1 MPGPN
6 VLLLICDC
14 LRATDVNQTTMPF
27 LMSKKKI
34 EFKKCYSPSTWT
46 LPSYASLYSMQTP
59 IEHQVTRVGDKLSK
73 EQCHL
78 PSILKRNN
86 YHTSVF
92 SENPEFGS
100 LGAFYHHIDFFDEDI
115 HYKKFPSPTPL
126 SKLKFDWRK
135 SLPVILNGPNPKNDL
150 LNILFGSIRYLK
162 RKLGFKSTSPRN
174 SIRIWKHIKQ
184 YVKNTSSTPKAIF
197 TNFLDPHCPYLSS
210 KKGAKL
216 LGFSFSKDEKEAFAN
231 FDGRDYILKDI
242 HPPKTNEDEIIFT
255 SWQEFFKRQHD
266 TYLSQIRFLDK
277 IFEKEFQN
285 SSELINNSLVIVTGD
300 HGQLFGEENMYG
312 HHTSLHPNGIH
323 VPLLIFPPDNWK
335 LDQKEVREPVS
346 LIGVAKALSDVAR
359 EKILRSSE
367 LIETIVQKS
376 SMRDNG
382 EILVTVDGPTW
393 SVRELKRRYEK
404 KKVEKL
410 MIRKIGLINS
420 SKMHTYSSH
429 WYSSKIIHK
438 VYKVKEGDRYLL
450 KEDKITDNLGEKLES
465 WLLNRNAKGK
475 KQIRKRIT
483 LLKKKGKI

>member
-1 MPGPN
+1 
-6 VLLLICDC
+6 
-14 LRATDVNQTTMPF
+14 
-27 LMSKKKI
+27 
-34 EFKKCYSPSTWT
+34 
-46 LPSYASLYSMQTP
+46 
-59 IEHQVTRVGDKLSK
+59 
-73 EQCHL
+73 
-78 PSILKRNN
+78 
-86 YHTSVF
+86 
-92 SENPEFGS
+92 
-100 LGAFYHHIDFFDEDI
+100 
-115 HYKKFPSPTPL
+115 
-126 SKLKFDWRK
+126 
-135 SLPVILNGPNPKNDL
+135 
-150 LNILFGSIRYLK
+150 
-162 RKLGFKSTSPRN
+162 
-174 SIRIWKHIKQ
+174 
-184 YVKNTSSTPKAIF
+184 
-197 TNFLDPHCPYLSS
+197 
-210 KKGAKL
+210 
-216 LGFSFSKDEKEAFAN
+216 
-231 FDGRDYILKDI
+231 
-242 HPPKTNEDEIIFT
+242 
-255 SWQEFFKRQHD
+255 
-266 TYLSQIRFLDK
+266 
-277 IFEKEFQN
+277 
-285 SSELINNSLVIVTGD
+285 
-300 HGQLFGEENMYG
+300 MYG

-393 SVRELKRRYEK
+393 SVRELKKRYEK

-483 LLKKKGKI
+483 LLKKKGNI